1 MRPENAL
8 LPNRANLPWNKP
20 TVVYP
25 DRPAH
30 QQEKSHMQ
38 WGELVD
44 YCLISDKLTI
54 DEYVEYQMLLSE
66 TGLQDIGQINV
77 FQRCE
82 NCYFEKNK
90 VILPFT
96 DAIVEIAGEWNIPY
110 SKYSRV
116 LDLMSDGYLSRFLG
130 WKAVL

>member
-1 MRPENAL
+1 MRPDNAL
-8 LPNRANLPWNKP
+8 LPNQANLPWNKP

-25 DRPAH
+25 WRPAH

-44 YCLISDKLTI
+44 YCLISDKITI
-54 DEYVEYQMLLSE
+54 DEFVGYHNLLRE
-66 TGLQDIGQINV
+66 TGLLGIRQINI
-77 FQRCE
+77 FRRCE
-82 NCYFEKNK
+82 NCYFKKNK
-90 VILPFT
+90 VIVQFRE
-96 DAIVEIAGEWNIPY
+96 AIIEIAGEWNIPY